1 MNQTIHTLHLYRNI
15 LKLAAR
21 FPSIKRDKIIL
32 EIRRTFRDNRNMTD
46 EKEII
51 KALSVAEKGVEQLS
65 AYSNLKPSSLNWS
78 VDLEK
83 NPMPKPSS

>member
-1 MNQTIHTLHLYRNI
+1 
-15 LKLAAR
+15 
-21 FPSIKRDKIIL
+21 
-32 EIRRTFRDNRNMTD
+32 MTD